1 MQMRRAWSAFTV
13 ALVVAATV
21 PATAADDGAM
31 LSAKIDA
38 ALSSAAS
45 YRVTV
50 QGPNGFALDILSVGR
65 DRVRVQSS
73 AGGNAAESVVVGP
86 AMYYHTAGSPWTANA
101 VPVVRTPR
109 KNLLYMG
116 APDTKLEPLADRTEA
131 GVTYGAF
138 GSLAVGNAQVPATM
152 ECTYDKVTYR
162 PHTCTVVLQALPTP
176 LHVTYDKWND
186 PSNVVEAPAGV
197 APPTPAPAP
206 VPATVP
212 VRTPPPFAAPGRGP
226 APLPTPRAPR

>member
-1 MQMRRAWSAFTV
+1 MQITRAWSAITV

-21 PATAADDGAM
+21 PAAAADDGAA
-31 LSAKIDA
+31 LTAKIDA

-45 YRVTV
+45 YRVSV
-50 QGPNGFALDILSVGR
+50 LGPNGFAIDILSVGR

-73 AGGNAAESVVVGP
+73 AGGTTAESVVVGT
-86 AMYYHTAGSPWTANA
+86 AMYYHTAGNPWAANA
-101 VPVVRTPR
+101 VPTVRTAR

-116 APDTKLEPLADRTEA
+116 APDTKVEPLADRTEG

-152 ECTYDKVTYR
+152 ECTYDKSTFR
-162 PHTCTVVLQALPTP
+162 PHTCTIVLQALPTP

-197 APPTPAPAP
+197 APPTPAPLRA
-206 VPATVP
+206 
-212 VRTPPPFAAPGRGP
+212 P
-226 APLPTPRAPR
+226 APAPSPRVPQ

>member
-1 MQMRRAWSAFTV
+1 MQMTRAWSAFTV

-21 PATAADDGAM
+21 PAAAADDGVA
-31 LSAKIDA
+31 LTAKIDA

-50 QGPNGFALDILSVGR
+50 QGPNGFALDIVSVGR
-65 DRVRVQSS
+65 DRVRVGSS
-73 AGGNAAESVVVGP
+73 AGGTTAESVVVGT
-86 AMYYHTAGSPWTANA
+86 AMYYRAAGNPWTANA
-101 VPVVRTPR
+101 VPVVKTQR

-116 APDTKLEPLADRTEA
+116 APDTKVEPLADRTEA

-162 PHTCTVVLQALPTP
+162 PHACTIVLQALPTP

-186 PSNVVEAPAGV
+186 PSNVVEAPPGV
-197 APPTPAPAP
+197 APPTPAP
-206 VPATVP
+206 
-212 VRTPPPFAAPGRGP
+212 VRAP
-226 APLPTPRAPR
+226 APAPSPRVPQ

>member
-1 MQMRRAWSAFTV
+1 MQMTRAWSAFTV
-13 ALVVAATV
+13 ALVVAASI
-21 PATAADDGAM
+21 PALAADDGTA

-50 QGPNGFALDILSVGR
+50 QGPNGFAIDIVSVGH

-73 AGGNAAESVVVGP
+73 AGGTAAESIVVGP
-86 AMYYHTAGSPWTANA
+86 AMYYHTAGGAWTANA
-101 VPVVRTPR
+101 VPVVKRTR

-116 APDTKLEPLADRTEA
+116 APDTKLEPLADRTEG

-152 ECTYDKVTYR
+152 ECTYDKATFR
-162 PHTCTVVLQALPTP
+162 PHACTVVLQALPTP
-176 LHVTYDKWND
+176 LHVTYDKWDD
-186 PSNVVEAPAGV
+186 PSNAVEAPPGV
-197 APPTPAPAP
+197 PPPTPAP
-206 VPATVP
+206 VPSATP
-212 VRTPPPFAAPGRGP
+212 ARGLVTP
-226 APLPTPRAPR
+226 APRPTL

>member
-1 MQMRRAWSAFTV
+1 MQTSRALSAFTV
-13 ALVVAATV
+13 ALLVAATV
-21 PATAADDGAM
+21 PAAAADDGGA
-31 LSAKIDA
+31 LTAKLDA
-38 ALSSAAS
+38 AISNATS

-50 QGPNGFALDILSVGR
+50 QGPNGFALDIVSVGR

-73 AGGNAAESVVVGP
+73 AGGNTAESVVVGT
-86 AMYYHTAGSPWTANA
+86 AMYYHAAGNPWTANL
-101 VPVVRTPR
+101 VPVVRTAR

-116 APDTKLEPLADRTEA
+116 APDSKVEPLADRTEA

-152 ECTYDKVTYR
+152 ECTYDKTTFR
-162 PHTCTVVLQALPTP
+162 PHTCTIVLQALPTP

-186 PSNVVEAPAGV
+186 PTNVVEPPAGV

-206 VPATVP
+206 VPL
-212 VRTPPPFAAPGRGP
+212 RTPGAPPPTPVPGRLPGAPGVP
-226 APLPTPRAPR
+226 N

>member
-1 MQMRRAWSAFTV
+1 MQITRAWSAITV
-13 ALVVAATV
+13 ALVIAATV
-21 PATAADDGAM
+21 PAAAADDGAA
-31 LSAKIDA
+31 LTAKIDA

-45 YRVTV
+45 YRVSV
-50 QGPNGFALDILSVGR
+50 QGPNGFAIDILSVGR

-73 AGGNAAESVVVGP
+73 AGGTTAESVVVGT
-86 AMYYHTAGSPWTANA
+86 AMYYHAAGNPWAANA
-101 VPVVRTPR
+101 VPVVRTAR

-116 APDTKLEPLADRTEA
+116 APDTKVEPLADRTEG

-152 ECTYDKVTYR
+152 ECTYDKSTFR
-162 PHTCTVVLQALPTP
+162 PHTCTIVLQALPTP

-197 APPTPAPAP
+197 APPTPAP
-206 VPATVP
+206 
-212 VRTPPPFAAPGRGP
+212 VRAP
-226 APLPTPRAPR
+226 APAPSPRVPQ

>member
-1 MQMRRAWSAFTV
+1 MQMTRALSAFTV

-21 PATAADDGAM
+21 PAAAADDGGA
-31 LSAKIDA
+31 LTAKIDA
-38 ALSSAAS
+38 ALSSATS

-50 QGPNGFALDILSVGR
+50 QGPNGFALDIVSVGR
-65 DRVRVQSS
+65 DRVRVGSS
-73 AGGNAAESVVVGP
+73 AGGTTAESVVVGT
-86 AMYYHTAGSPWTANA
+86 AMYYHTAGNPWTANA
-101 VPVVRTPR
+101 VPIVRTPR

-116 APDTKLEPLADRTEA
+116 APDTKVEPLADRTDA

-152 ECTYDKVTYR
+152 ECTYDKTTYR

-186 PSNVVEAPAGV
+186 PSNVVEAPPGV
-197 APPTPAPAP
+197 APPTPAP
-206 VPATVP
+206 
-212 VRTPPPFAAPGRGP
+212 VRAP
-226 APLPTPRAPR
+226 APTPSPRVPQ

>member
-1 MQMRRAWSAFTV
+1 MQMTRAWSAFTV

-21 PATAADDGAM
+21 PAAAADDGAA
-31 LSAKIDA
+31 LTAKIDA

-50 QGPNGFALDILSVGR
+50 QGPNGFALDIVSVGR
-65 DRVRVQSS
+65 DRVRVGSS
-73 AGGNAAESVVVGP
+73 AGGTTAESVVVGN
-86 AMYYHTAGSPWTANA
+86 AMYYHAAGNPWTANA
-101 VPVVRTPR
+101 VPVVKTQR

-116 APDTKLEPLADRTEA
+116 APDTKVEPLADRTDA

-152 ECTYDKVTYR
+152 ECTYEKATYR
-162 PHTCTVVLQALPTP
+162 PHTCTIVLQALPTP

-186 PSNVVEAPAGV
+186 PSNVVEPPPGV
-197 APPTPAPAP
+197 AAPTPAP
-206 VPATVP
+206 
-212 VRTPPPFAAPGRGP
+212 VRAP
-226 APLPTPRAPR
+226 APAPSPRMPQ

>member
-1 MQMRRAWSAFTV
+1 MQMLRAWSAFTV

-21 PATAADDGAM
+21 PAAAADDGAA
-31 LSAKIDA
+31 LTAKIDA

-50 QGPNGFALDILSVGR
+50 QGPNGFALDIVSVGR
-65 DRVRVQSS
+65 DRVRVGST
-73 AGGNAAESVVVGP
+73 AGGTTAESVVVGN
-86 AMYYHTAGSPWTANA
+86 AMYYHAAGNPWTANA
-101 VPVVRTPR
+101 VPVVKTQR

-131 GVTYGAF
+131 GVAYGAF

-152 ECTYDKVTYR
+152 ECTYDKATYR
-162 PHTCTVVLQALPTP
+162 PHACTIVLQALPTP

-186 PSNVVEAPAGV
+186 PSNVVEPPPNV
-197 APPTPAPAP
+197 APPTPAPAR
-206 VPATVP
+206 A
-212 VRTPPPFAAPGRGP
+212 P
-226 APLPTPRAPR
+226 APAPSPRVPQ

>member
-1 MQMRRAWSAFTV
+1 MQITRAWSAFTV

-21 PATAADDGAM
+21 PAAAADDGAA
-31 LSAKIDA
+31 LTAKIDA

-50 QGPNGFALDILSVGR
+50 QGPNGFALDIVAVGR

-73 AGGNAAESVVVGP
+73 AGGNTAESVVVGP
-86 AMYYHTAGSPWTANA
+86 AMYYHAAGNPWTANA
-101 VPVVRTPR
+101 VPVIKTQR

-116 APDTKLEPLADRTEA
+116 APDTKVEPLADRTEG

-152 ECTYDKVTYR
+152 ECTYDKGTFR
-162 PHTCTVVLQALPTP
+162 PHACTIVLQALPTP

-186 PSNVVEAPAGV
+186 PSNVVEAPPGV
-197 APPTPAPAP
+197 APPTPSPAP
-206 VPATVP
+206 SPAPTP
-212 VRTPPPFAAPGRGP
+212 VRAPGP
-226 APLPTPRAPR
+226 VPSPRVPG

>member
-1 MQMRRAWSAFTV
+1 MQMTRAWSALTV
-13 ALVVAATV
+13 ALVFAATV
-21 PATAADDGAM
+21 PAAAADDGAA
-31 LSAKIDA
+31 LSAKIDGA
-38 ALSSAAS
+38 ISGAAS

-50 QGPNGFALDILSVGR
+50 QGPNGFALDILSVGH

-73 AGGNAAESVVVGP
+73 AGGNTAESVVIGT
-86 AMYYHTAGSPWTANA
+86 AMYYHVAGSPWTANA
-101 VPVVRTPR
+101 VPVIKRAR

-152 ECTYDKVTYR
+152 ECTYDKTTFR
-162 PHTCTVVLQALPTP
+162 PHACTVVLQALPTP

-186 PSNVVEAPAGV
+186 PSNVVEAPPGV

-206 VPATVP
+206 SAHP
-212 VRTPPPFAAPGRGP
+212 RGAWYTP
-226 APLPTPRAPR
+226 APRPTL

>member
-1 MQMRRAWSAFTV
+1 MQMSRAWSAFTV

-21 PATAADDGAM
+21 PVAAADDGAAVT
-31 LSAKIDA
+31 AKIDA
-38 ALSSAAS
+38 AISGAAS

-50 QGPNGFALDILSVGR
+50 RGPNGFAIDIVSVGR

-73 AGGNAAESVVVGP
+73 AGGNSAESVVVGP

-116 APDTKLEPLADRTEA
+116 APDTKVEPLADRTEA
-131 GVTYGAF
+131 GMTYGAF

-152 ECTYDKVTYR
+152 ECTYDKATYR
-162 PHTCTVVLQALPTP
+162 PHACTVVLQALPTP
-176 LHVTYDKWND
+176 LHVTYDKWDD
-186 PSNVVEAPAGV
+186 PSNVVEAPPGV
-197 APPTPAPAP
+197 PPPTPP
-206 VPATVP
+206 P
-212 VRTPPPFAAPGRGP
+212 VRPSPSPS
-226 APLPTPRAPR
+226 PRVPQ

>member
-1 MQMRRAWSAFTV
+1 MQITRAWSALAV

-21 PATAADDGAM
+21 PAAGADDAAA
-31 LSAKIDA
+31 LTAKIDG
-38 ALSSAAS
+38 ALSGAAS

-73 AGGNAAESVVVGP
+73 AGGNTAESVVIGN

-101 VPVVRTPR
+101 VSVIKRSR

-116 APDTKLEPLADRTEA
+116 APDTKVEPLADRTDA

-138 GSLAVGNAQVPATM
+138 GSLAAGNAQVPATM
-152 ECTYDKVTYR
+152 ECTYDKATFR
-162 PHTCTVVLQALPTP
+162 PHACTIVLQALPTP
-176 LHVTYDKWND
+176 LHVTYDTWND
-186 PSNVVEAPAGV
+186 PSNAIEAPPGV
-197 APPTPAPAP
+197 TPPTPAPAP
-206 VPATVP
+206 S
-212 VRTPPPFAAPGRGP
+212 
-226 APLPTPRAPR
+226 PRAPQ

>member
-1 MQMRRAWSAFTV
+1 MQMTRAWIAFTV

-21 PATAADDGAM
+21 PAAAADDGAA
-31 LSAKIDA
+31 LTAKIDA

-50 QGPNGFALDILSVGR
+50 QGPNGFALDIVSVGR
-65 DRVRVQSS
+65 DRVRVGSS
-73 AGGNAAESVVVGP
+73 AGGTTAESVVVGN
-86 AMYYHTAGSPWTANA
+86 AMYYHAAGNPWTANA
-101 VPVVRTPR
+101 VPVVKTQR

-116 APDTKLEPLADRTEA
+116 APDTKVEPLADRTDA

-152 ECTYDKVTYR
+152 ECTYEKATYR
-162 PHTCTVVLQALPTP
+162 PHTCTIVLQALPTP

-186 PSNVVEAPAGV
+186 PSNVVEPPPGV
-197 APPTPAPAP
+197 AAPTPAP
-206 VPATVP
+206 
-212 VRTPPPFAAPGRGP
+212 VRAP
-226 APLPTPRAPR
+226 APAPSPRMPQ